1 MATEQGASRN
11 LEFWAGEFGSEYA
24 RRNQRDPALV
34 AAVAR
39 LWSAAL
45 ARVPVGDIK
54 RVLEVGANV
63 GITQLALQRVLDAE
77 TWAVEPNPE
86 ARHALVTERVVPA
99 ERVSDGDIV
108 DLKFEDRAFDLSL
121 TSGVLIHVH
130 PDDLERACRKL
141 ARVSGRWVAILEY
154 FANQPE
160 DVPYRG
166 HEGRLFKRDF
176 GEFFL
181 DTNPDFEC
189 IDYGFA
195 WRRHTGMDNSTWF
208 LFRRR

>member
-24 RRNQRDPALV
+24 RRNPRDPALV

-39 LWSAAL
+39 LWSAVL

-54 RVLEVGANV
+54 RALEVGANV

-86 ARHALVTERVVPA
+86 ARHALVTERVVQA

-108 DLKFEDRAFDLSL
+108 DLQFEDRAFDLSL

-130 PDDLERACRKL
+130 PDDLERACREL

-160 DVPYRG
+160 AVPYRG
-166 HEGRLFKRDF
+166 HEGKLFKRDF

-189 IDYGFA
+189 VDYGFA